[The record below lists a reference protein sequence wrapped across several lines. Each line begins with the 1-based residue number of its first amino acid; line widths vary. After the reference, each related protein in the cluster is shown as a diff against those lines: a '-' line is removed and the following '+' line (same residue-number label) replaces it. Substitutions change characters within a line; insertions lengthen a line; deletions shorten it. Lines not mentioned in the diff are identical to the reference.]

1 MAPNPRLAAR
11 YAKAILDLAI
21 EKGQLETVYKDMVF
35 LRAICRSSRDLVNL
49 LNSPIIKPDKKRHIL
64 EAITA
69 GRISPMTAAFN
80 ALLMSKER
88 EAYLPEIAA
97 AFVDQYKVYK
107 GIQTVKLTTAIPV
120 GDDIRQTI
128 LSKVKTG
135 HQMTE
140 IDLETEVRE
149 ELIGGFVLEIG
160 DELIDASIAYD
171 LHKIKQQFQNNDFIY
186 KIR

>member
-11 YAKAILDLAI
+11 YAKSILDLAV

-35 LRAICRSSRDLVNL
+35 LRAICKSSRDLVNL
-49 LNSPIIKPDKKRHIL
+49 LNSPIIKSDKKRHIL

-69 GRISPMTAAFN
+69 GRISPLTTAFN
-80 ALLMSKER
+80 ALLMNKER

-97 AFVDQYKVYK
+97 AFEDQYKAYK

-120 GDDIRQTI
+120 SEDLKKAI
-128 LSKVKTG
+128 LNKVKTDR
-135 HQMTE
+135 QVQQIE
-140 IDLETEVRE
+140 LETAVRE

-160 DELIDASIAYD
+160 DELIDASIAFD
-171 LHKIKQQFQNNDFIY
+171 LGKIKQQFQNNDFVY
-186 KIR
+186 NIR

>member
-11 YAKAILDLAI
+11 YAKSILDLAV
-21 EKGQLETVYKDMVF
+21 ERGQLETVYADMIF
-35 LRAICRSSRDLVNL
+35 LRTICRSSRDLVNL
-49 LNSPIIKPDKKRHIL
+49 LSSPVIKADKKRKTL

-69 GRISPMTAAFN
+69 GRISPLTTAFN

-97 AFVDQYKVYK
+97 AFIEQYKAYK
-107 GIQTVKLTTAIPV
+107 GIQTVRLTTAVPV
-120 GDDIRQTI
+120 SEDLRQAI
-128 LSKVKTG
+128 LEKVKTDR
-135 HQMTE
+135 HVSQ
-140 IDLETEVRE
+140 IDLETTVRE
-149 ELIGGFVLEIG
+149 DLIGGFVLEIG

-171 LHKIKQQFQNNDFIY
+171 LHKIKQQFENNDFIY

>member
-11 YAKAILDLAI
+11 YAKSILDLAV
-21 EKGQLETVYKDMVF
+21 ERGQLETVYKDMVF
-35 LRAICRSSRDLVNL
+35 LRVICRSNRDLVNL
-49 LNSPIIKPDKKRHIL
+49 LQSPIIKSDKKRHVL

-69 GRISPMTAAFN
+69 GRISPLTTAFN

-88 EAYLPEIAA
+88 EAYLPEIAE
-97 AFVDQYKVYK
+97 AFEKQYKAFK
-107 GIQTVKLTTAIPV
+107 GIQTVKFTTAVPV
-120 GDDIRQTI
+120 GEDIEQAI
-128 LSKVKTG
+128 LQKVKTDR
-135 HQMTE
+135 HVAE
-140 IDLETEVRE
+140 IDLEMSVRP

-160 DELIDASIAYD
+160 DELIDASVAFD

>member
-1 MAPNPRLAAR
+1 MVPNPRLAAR
-11 YAKAILDLAI
+11 YAKAILDLAV

-35 LRAICRSSRDLVNL
+35 LLGICRSNRDLVNL
-49 LNSPIIKPDKKRHIL
+49 LNSPVVKPDKKRHIL

-69 GRISPMTAAFN
+69 GRISPMTTAFN
-80 ALLMSKER
+80 ALLTSKER

-97 AFVDQYKVYK
+97 AFVDQYKAYK
-107 GIQTVKLTTAIPV
+107 GIQTVKLATAVPV
-120 GDDIRQTI
+120 SEGLKQAI
-128 LSKVKTG
+128 LNKVKTDRR
-135 HQMTE
+135 MPE
-140 IDLETEVRE
+140 IDLQTEVRE